1 MSLAEAVQAVV
12 ALGLP
17 ILAFLVARRRPGHT
31 RAQLVTA
38 AAIGGGISGAIVA
51 IVSTMGGASIED
63 AFPFAIFTLGFGV
76 FVGLLGLAALTL
88 GRWLSRLP

>member
-1 MSLAEAVQAVV
+1 MSLAEAVQAMV

-17 ILAFLVARRRPGHT
+17 ILSFLLARRRPGHT
-31 RAQLVTA
+31 RAQLVVA

-51 IVSTMGGASIED
+51 IVSTLAGASLED
-63 AFPFAIFTLGFGV
+63 AAPFAAFTLGFGV
-76 FVGLLGLAALTL
+76 FVGLLGLAGLTL

>member
-17 ILAFLVARRRPGHT
+17 ILSFQVARRRPGHT
-31 RAQLVTA
+31 RAQLMVA

-51 IVSTMGGASIED
+51 VVGTLAGASIVD
-63 AFPFAIFTLGFGV
+63 AFPFGVFTFGFGV
-76 FVGLLGLAALTL
+76 FVGLLGLAALSL